1 MIGRDDDL
9 AAGDRFLDALDS
21 GSATLVLEGE
31 PGIGK
36 TTVWSEIRARALA
49 RGHTVLTS
57 QPVQSETEL
66 PFAGLLDLLGE
77 HLDLLGELPG
87 PQRRALEIA
96 LTRVEPEPSET
107 VRSIAASAGFHSL
120 LIRMSRESPV
130 VIAIDDLQWLDV
142 PTFRVVSFAVRRLGS
157 LRAGLLATVR
167 VPSALDPGVR
177 VIDIGVAA
185 DRLRLRP
192 LSMANLDRLI
202 DERLG
207 YTLPRYELARIE
219 ALSGGNAIVALEIA
233 RASTRDGHEPADF
246 GGAIPEAVA
255 GLVLGRVEQLPEPTR
270 DALLQCAA
278 LSRPT
283 TQLVDAANLEPAI
296 AAGLVALD
304 ADDRIRFAHPL
315 FARAVYSKATPARR
329 ADVHRWFSER
339 VPDPDEQTLHADLA
353 TSDRDAGLALRLH
366 EAAERT
372 RRKGAPEFAA
382 ELEER
387 AAARTP
393 PEDIELELVRR
404 LRAAEHHER
413 AGNIVRATAL
423 AEEVLAATRDPAAR
437 ARAHWPCRPDRLRAE
452 LPDGDR
458 APRGCDPATR
468 RRTRQRGAAGGISR
482 LRETG
487 DDRLR
492 GRLATRSAGRAARLG
507 SGGSAGARRCPR
519 TSRIHRAGQG

>member
-1 MIGRDDDL
+1 MTSIGASRPGVIGRDDDL
-9 AAGDRFLDALDS
+9 AAGDRFLDVLDG

-157 LRAGLLATVR
+157 LRAGLLASVR

-207 YTLPRYELARIE
+207 YTLPRYELTRIE

-283 TQLVDAANLEPAI
+283 TQLVDASQS
-296 AAGLVALD
+296 
-304 ADDRIRFAHPL
+304 RTCH
-315 FARAVYSKATPARR
+315 RR
-329 ADVHRWFSER
+329 RS
-339 VPDPDEQTLHADLA
+339 
-353 TSDRDAGLALRLH
+353 
-366 EAAERT
+366 
-372 RRKGAPEFAA
+372 
-382 ELEER
+382 
-387 AAARTP
+387 
-393 PEDIELELVRR
+393 
-404 LRAAEHHER
+404 
-413 AGNIVRATAL
+413 
-423 AEEVLAATRDPAAR
+423 
-437 ARAHWPCRPDRLRAE
+437 
-452 LPDGDR
+452 
-458 APRGCDPATR
+458 RGTR
-468 RRTRQRGAAGGISR
+468 RRRPDPVCPPAVCPSGVF
-482 LRETG
+482 EG
-487 DDRLR
+487 D
-492 GRLATRSAGRAARLG
+492 
-507 SGGSAGARRCPR
+507 AGAPCRRA
-519 TSRIHRAGQG
+519 SLVLRAGPRPG